1 MPDNNEFARSIDD
14 ATARIISDMKQKMNR
29 ACLVVEAS
37 AKRECPVDQG
47 ILRASITSEVEMS
60 TSEIT
65 GRIGSNLEYAPYVHN
80 GTGIYAKNGDGRR
93 TPWVYNAAAG
103 RYRGFHCTKGQRP
116 QPFLEDA
123 KIRNKAAIERI
134 LGG

>member
-1 MPDNNEFARSIDD
+1 MADNNEFVKSIDE
-14 ATARIISDMKQKMNR
+14 ATAKIISDMKRKMNK
-29 ACLVVEAS
+29 ACLVVEAD
-37 AKRECPVDQG
+37 AKRGCPVDQG
-47 ILRASITSEVEMS
+47 FLRASITSEASASV
-60 TSEIT
+60 SEIT

-80 GTGIYAKNGDGRR
+80 GTGIYAKNGDGRK
-93 TPWVYNAAAG
+93 TPWGYEVMKGKYK
-103 RYRGFHCTKGQRP
+103 GFHWTQGQKP